1 MKREDNYMAKEIKN
15 ILDRLDK
22 LELKVTE
29 IERINK
35 LVLEEEIRKNILVV
49 AEGNTELRHKQA
61 DTLTLK
67 SENILLLIKTNV
79 LESEVRLLKDKV
91 KALSSVS

>member
-1 MKREDNYMAKEIKN
+1 MDMGEDTKI

-22 LELKVTE
+22 IESKIKE
-29 IERINK
+29 IEQDNQSI
-35 LVLEEEIRKNILVV
+35 LEEEIRKNFLAV
-49 AEGNTELRHKQA
+49 AERNTELRRKLA
-61 DTLTLK
+61 DALTLK

>member
-1 MKREDNYMAKEIKN
+1 MAEETKI
-15 ILDRLDK
+15 IFDRLDK
-22 LELKVTE
+22 LESKVTE

-49 AEGNTELRHKQA
+49 TEGNAELRHELA

-91 KALSSVS
+91 NALSSVS

>member
-1 MKREDNYMAKEIKN
+1 MAEEIKS
-15 ILDRLDK
+15 ILDRLNK
-22 LELKVTE
+22 LESKVTE

-35 LVLEEEIRKNILVV
+35 LALEEEIRKNILLV
-49 AEGNTELRHKQA
+49 
-61 DTLTLK
+61 
-67 SENILLLIKTNV
+67 IKTNV